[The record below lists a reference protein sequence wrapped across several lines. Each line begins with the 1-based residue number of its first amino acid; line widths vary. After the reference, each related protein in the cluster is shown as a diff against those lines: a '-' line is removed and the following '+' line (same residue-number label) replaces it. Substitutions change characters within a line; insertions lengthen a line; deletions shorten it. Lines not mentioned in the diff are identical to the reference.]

1 VKLIFQSYSNYL
13 NALIAFCWLCI
24 LFSSCN
30 QNYSKGQTDNNK
42 TDQDTILSIDTS
54 RITVLTNDKIDFFS
68 LKDSMHVKLTNADIQ
83 LIETLLANCIQAYDK
98 DKDSTNLYGGY
109 IVAENYKRQ
118 YVPYANKKGEKKVFI
133 NCFCRGFTGFTK
145 WKTALLVVDD
155 GGLCFFNTTINLTK
169 KSFGSILIY
178 GPPV

>member
-1 VKLIFQSYSNYL
+1 MGRLSV
-13 NALIAFCWLCI
+13 FCSIVCL
-24 LFSSCN
+24 LFFSCG
-30 QNYSKGQTDNNK
+30 QNTSKDK
-42 TDQDTILSIDTS
+42 TDKNLTEQDTVLSVDTS
-54 RITVLTNDKIDFFS
+54 RIAVLANVKIDFLALQDS
-68 LKDSMHVKLTNADIQ
+68 LPAKLTNGDIQ

-109 IVAENYKRQ
+109 IAAENYKRQ
-118 YVPYANKKGEKKVFI
+118 YVPYTNKKGEKKVFI

-155 GGLCFFNTTINLTK
+155 GGLCFFNTTLNLTK